1 MSATASSAES
11 QTLPWCARRAAVE
24 LRERRAAVSCLARS
38 WLMRDNMAAKVKE
51 QGESPWSP
59 HLYSDSAAILLAS
72 LSSSKIEMPKK
83 NQNN

>member
-11 QTLPWCARRAAVE
+11 QTLPWSARRAAVE

-51 QGESPWSP
+51 QGESP